1 MNNIDNEAIAAQ
13 REKGLRNWNTWCSH
27 KQPVDLA
34 LERYFQKPCAQT
46 EDHLYMALLN
56 YRRGYE
62 RGNFC
67 PPTGSLYKAD
77 NAPPEMYQFRNLQ
90 G

>member
-1 MNNIDNEAIAAQ
+1 MNHIDAEAIAAQ
-13 REKGLRNWNTWCSH
+13 REKGLRNWTTWCNH

-67 PPTGSLYKAD
+67 PPAGSLYKAD
-77 NAPPEMYQFRNLQ
+77 NTLPETHFWRDLQ